1 MSSQGQSKAMARLAH
16 AIHKIV
22 GSCRETGHLSSRAMD
37 EKLPIGQRLRLR
49 MHLAMCAFCR
59 RNARQLELIRQFL
72 RHQAAVDEQPEP
84 GLSDQARQRIQS
96 RLSGDMS

>member
-1 MSSQGQSKAMARLAH
+1 
-16 AIHKIV
+16 
-22 GSCRETGHLSSRAMD
+22 MD
-37 EKLPIGQRLRLR
+37 EDLPFGQRLRLR

-72 RHQAAVDEQPEP
+72 RLQAAAEDQPEQ

-96 RLSGDMS
+96 RLSGEVS